1 MTHSIQQFVDD
12 YMVVVENDHYG
23 WLWHIAIAKD
33 NNNDVYALAEV
44 LRDEFEDY
52 VLGTLLKV
60 DSGHNDWRA
69 NVMRE
74 MLIGW
79 GSQPYEN
86 IAREILARLQEG
98 K

>member
-1 MTHSIQQFVDD
+1 M
-12 YMVVVENDHYG
+12 
-23 WLWHIAIAKD
+23 
-33 NNNDVYALAEV
+33 